1 MNLGHLPPALVRSG
15 RVELWL
21 EMKVPDAAA
30 RARILE
36 MHTAKLPSELESLDR
51 ARIVELTEGFTGA
64 DVKRLVEDAK
74 GFYAFDKVRKVAM
87 RAATDYFIEAAN
99 GVRENKQ
106 RYQAAEQAA
115 RPGAKSQSALAALRA
130 RVMARAALG
139 GSFPSPPAEE
149 D

>member
-1 MNLGHLPPALVRSG
+1 
-15 RVELWL
+15 
-21 EMKVPDAAA
+21 MKVPDAAA

-36 MHTAKLPSELESLDR
+36 THTAQLPAELESLDR
-51 ARIVELTEGFTGA
+51 GRIVELTEGFTGA

-74 GFYAFDKVRKVAM
+74 GFYAFDRVRQTAM
-87 RAATDYFIEAAN
+87 RSATDYFIEAAD

-115 RPGAKSQSALAALRA
+115 RPSSKIQWPF
-130 RVMARAALG
+130 G
-139 GSFPSPPAEE
+139 GYFSPPPAEE